1 MKPLRIA
8 AIFLAAC
15 AGVVFAG
22 SAKAQDDRTQ
32 SSPPQQQPTTAQSTV
47 AHPDAQAA
55 HDSSMIE
62 VPSGTTI
69 RVRMIDPVDSGLNH
83 AGQLFRASLDEAI
96 KSNDAEVIPAGADV
110 TLRLIAA
117 TQAEPVGG
125 VPELRLK
132 LVRIQV
138 QGRPYTLVAEEYS
151 TKGNSRGKK
160 IGEGAIAGAI
170 IGGGLGTIA
179 DGAAGGVAL
188 GAAGAATGAGIAN
201 STRPKQVT
209 IPSEAKLE
217 FTLELPLKIPAT
229 SKDASAQK

>member
-1 MKPLRIA
+1 MKRHQFGAITIA
-8 AIFLAAC
+8 AFCVLAL
-15 AGVVFAG
+15 G
-22 SAKAQDDRTQ
+22 SAVYAQDDRTQ
-32 SSPPQQQPTTAQSTV
+32 SSQQQTTPTPPSTV
-47 AHPDAQAA
+47 QPEAQAA
-55 HDSSMIE
+55 HDASIIE
-62 VPSGTTI
+62 VPSGTAI
-69 RVRMIDPVDSGLNH
+69 RVRMIDHVDSGLNH
-83 AGQLFRASLDEAI
+83 AGQLFHASLDEPI
-96 KSNDAEVIPAGADV
+96 KVNDAIVIPAGADV

-125 VPELRLK
+125 TPELRLK

-188 GAAGAATGAGIAN
+188 GAAGAATGAGIAS

-209 IPSEAKLE
+209 IPSETKLE

-229 SKDASAQK
+229 PKQP

>member
-1 MKPLRIA
+1 MKPRRIA
-8 AIFLAAC
+8 VIFLAAC
-15 AGVVFAG
+15 AGVPFAA
-22 SAKAQDDRTQ
+22 SSNAQDDRTQ
-32 SSPPQQQPTTAQSTV
+32 SSPPQQQSAPPPATAQ
-47 AHPDAQAA
+47 AEPQAA
-55 HDSSMIE
+55 HDASIIE
-62 VPSGTTI
+62 VAAGTAI
-69 RVRMIDPVDSGLNH
+69 RVRMIDRVDSGLNH
-83 AGQLFRASLDEAI
+83 AGQLFHASLDEPV
-96 KSNDAEVIPAGADV
+96 KVNDAIVIPAGADV

-125 VPELRLK
+125 TPELRLK

-138 QGRPYTLVAEEYS
+138 QGKPYTLVAEEYS

-188 GAAGAATGAGIAN
+188 GAAGAATGAGIAG

-209 IPSEAKLE
+209 IPSETKLE

-229 SKDASAQK
+229 VKDTSTQ